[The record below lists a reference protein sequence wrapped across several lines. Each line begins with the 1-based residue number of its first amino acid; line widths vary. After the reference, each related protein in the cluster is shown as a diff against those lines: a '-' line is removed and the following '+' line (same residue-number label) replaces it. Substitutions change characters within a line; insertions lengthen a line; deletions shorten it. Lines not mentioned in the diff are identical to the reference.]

1 MSLKKKLSVLLGL
14 RDKTEKDF
22 QHMLDDMLSK
32 LILKLMEFNCE
43 ENRQLWRK
51 LYRKALIKW
60 NSRDG
65 KLPSW
70 VDEAKL
76 EQIIDQQE
84 KTSENEDS
92 SISLENLIGLDKD
105 SWIEYIQN
113 NIKANNAIIVCLC
126 ILSL

>member
-1 MSLKKKLSVLLGL
+1 
-14 RDKTEKDF
+14 
-22 QHMLDDMLSK
+22 
-32 LILKLMEFNCE
+32 MEFNCE

>member
-1 MSLKKKLSVLLGL
+1 
-14 RDKTEKDF
+14 
-22 QHMLDDMLSK
+22 
-32 LILKLMEFNCE
+32 MEFNCE

-60 NSRDG
+60 NSREDG

-70 VDEAKL
+70 VDEKKL

-84 KTSENEDS
+84 KTSPDEDS
-92 SISLENLIGLDKD
+92 GILLEKLIGLDKD

>member
-1 MSLKKKLSVLLGL
+1 
-14 RDKTEKDF
+14 
-22 QHMLDDMLSK
+22 
-32 LILKLMEFNCE
+32 MEFNCE

-60 NSRDG
+60 NSRDTG
-65 KLPSW
+65 KLPDW
-70 VDEAKL
+70 FDEAKL

-84 KTSENEDS
+84 KTSRNEDP